1 MINTGLLTPGSHRA
15 AELLDDR
22 AVARAVLLTE
32 AAWVAAQSRLGLV
45 PEDIAHTCREAVDR
59 VTLDEV
65 SLNRLAVA
73 SEGGGNPV
81 IPLLADYRAAVK
93 ELHGSPVGAVH
104 KSLTSQDVMDTA
116 LALVLKAAQD
126 SMVSDLRRTGDALAG
141 LVERHAETVMVGRT
155 LTQHALPISFGLKAA
170 SWLAGVDDAA
180 RDVFE
185 RAHLP
190 VSYGGASGTLAAGMS
205 LCDQG
210 GGADETAE
218 RLFTLI
224 DYWAEELGLAV
235 PDQVWHTDRVPVL
248 RVAGALAETTA
259 ALGRMANDVLLMSRP
274 EVGELREP
282 TAPGRGV
289 SSAMPQK
296 QNPVLSVLLKRTA
309 LAAPHLLGHVNSG
322 AAAAVDERPDG
333 GWHAEWPALR
343 ELAVLTTAAA
353 SHAAELT
360 EGLTVNAERMAHNL
374 RDAGTGVMAER
385 LSAALTPVLSE
396 SDGST
401 AKQRVQAAVREHPVD
416 AEALADHLTDLV
428 MAEGAPSLPE
438 GVNPQDRGSV
448 GAWLGQLL
456 DPRGYLGATQ
466 QLCTRAVKNHRERLI
481 A

>member
-1 MINTGLLTPGSHRA
+1 MITTGLLTPGGHRA

-22 AVARAVLLTE
+22 AVARAVLRTE

-45 PEDIAHTCREAVDR
+45 PRRIADIARDAVDH
-59 VTLDEV
+59 VTLDEA
-65 SLNRLAVA
+65 SLDRLAVA

-81 IPLLADYRAAVK
+81 IPLLADYRAAVT
-93 ELHGSPVGAVH
+93 ELHGSPVAAVH

-116 LALVLKAAQD
+116 LAIVLKAARN
-126 SMVSDLRRTGDALAG
+126 SLVSDLTRTGDALAG
-141 LVERHAETVMVGRT
+141 LVEAHTDTVMVGRT
-155 LTQHALPISFGLKAA
+155 LTQHALPIAFGVKAA

-180 RDVFE
+180 RDVLD

-190 VSYGGASGTLAAGMS
+190 VSYGGAAGTLAAGMA

-210 GGADETAE
+210 GSTEQTAD

-224 DYWAEELGLAV
+224 GYWGEELGLGV
-235 PDQVWHTDRVPVL
+235 PDHVWHTDRVPVL

-259 ALGRMANDVLLMSRP
+259 ALGRMANDVLLLSRP

-282 TAPGRGV
+282 TAEGRGV

-309 LAAPHLLGHVNSG
+309 LAAPHLLSQVTSG

-343 ELAVLTTAAA
+343 ELAVLATAAA
-353 SHAAELT
+353 SHAAELAD
-360 EGLTVNAERMAHNL
+360 GLTVNAERMAQNL
-374 RDAGTGVMAER
+374 RRAGTGVMAER
-385 LSAALTPVLSE
+385 LGAALTPVLSKF
-396 SDGST
+396 DGST
-401 AKQRVQAAVREHPVD
+401 AKQRVQAAVREHPLD
-416 AEALADHLTDLV
+416 AEALADHLTDLITG
-428 MAEGAPSLPE
+428 EDSPSLPD
-438 GVNPQDRGSV
+438 GVNPRERATVS
-448 GAWLGQLL
+448 AWLLHLL
-456 DPRGYLGATQ
+456 DPRGYLGAAQ
-466 QLCTRAVKNHRERLI
+466 QLCDRAVKNHRERLI

>member
-1 MINTGLLTPGSHRA
+1 MINAGLLTPGSHRA

-22 AVARAVLLTE
+22 AVARAILLTE

-45 PEDIAHTCREAVDR
+45 PEDIARTAREAVDH
-59 VTLDEV
+59 VPLDETA
-65 SLNRLAVA
+65 LNRLAVA

-81 IPLLADYRAAVK
+81 IPLLADYRAAVT
-93 ELHGSPVGAVH
+93 ELHGASVAAVH

-116 LALVLKAAQD
+116 LALVLNAARD
-126 SMVSDLRRTGDALAG
+126 ALVTDLRRTGDALAR
-141 LVERHAETVMVGRT
+141 LVETNAETVTVGRT

-180 RDVFE
+180 RDVLD

-190 VSYGGASGTLAAGMS
+190 VSYGGAAGTLAAGTA
-205 LCDQG
+205 LCDNG
-210 GGADETAE
+210 GTADETAE

-224 DYWAEELGLAV
+224 GYWARELGLAV
-235 PDQVWHTDRVPVL
+235 PQQVWHTDRVPVL
-248 RVAGALAETTA
+248 RAAGALAETTA

-309 LAAPHLLGHVNSG
+309 VAAPHVLGQVNSG

-333 GWHAEWPALR
+333 GWHAEWPAFR

-353 SHAAELT
+353 SHAAELA
-360 EGLTVNAERMAHNL
+360 EGLTVNGDRMARNL
-374 RDAGTGVMAER
+374 REAGTGVMAER
-385 LSAALTPVLSE
+385 LSAALSPVLSE
-396 SDGST
+396 SGGAT

-416 AEALADHLTDLV
+416 AEALADHLSDLV
-428 MAEGAPSLPE
+428 MEEDSPTLPD
-438 GVNPQDRGSV
+438 GVNPRERDSV
-448 GAWLGQLL
+448 SAWLRQLL
-456 DPRGYLGATQ
+456 DPRGYLGATP
-466 QLCTRAVKNHRERLI
+466 QLCARAVKNHRERLTT
-481 A
+481 

>member
-22 AVARAVLLTE
+22 AVARAILLTE

-45 PEDIAHTCREAVDR
+45 PQDIAHVARDAVDH
-59 VTLDEV
+59 VPLDDAA
-65 SLNRLAVA
+65 LNRLAVA

-81 IPLLADYRAAVK
+81 IPLLAEYRAALK
-93 ELHGSPVGAVH
+93 ELHGSPVSAVH

-116 LALVLKAAQD
+116 LALVLKAPRD
-126 SMVSDLRRTGDALAG
+126 SAVSDLRRAGDALAG
-141 LVERHAETVMVGRT
+141 LVEKHADTVMVGRT

-170 SWLAGVDDAA
+170 SWLAGIDDAA
-180 RDVFE
+180 RDVLD

-190 VSYGGASGTLAAGMS
+190 VSYGGASGTLAAGMA

-210 GGADETAE
+210 GSTADTAE

-224 DYWAEELGLAV
+224 GYWADELGLTV
-235 PDQVWHTDRVPVL
+235 PKQVWHTDRVPVL

-309 LAAPHLLGHVNSG
+309 LAAPHLLGQVHSG

-333 GWHAEWPALR
+333 GWHTEWPALR
-343 ELAVLTTAAA
+343 ELAVLTAAAA

-360 EGLTVNAERMAHNL
+360 EGLTVNADHMAHNL
-374 RDAGTGVMAER
+374 REAGTGVMAER
-385 LSAALTPVLSE
+385 LSAALNPVLSE

-416 AEALADHLTDLV
+416 AQALADHLTDLV
-428 MAEGAPSLPE
+428 MAEHAPSLPE

-448 GAWLGQLL
+448 NDWLGQLL

-466 QLCTRAVKNHRERLI
+466 QLCARAVKNHRERLI

>member
-1 MINTGLLTPGSHRA
+1 MIFTGLLTPGSHRA

-22 AVARAVLLTE
+22 AVARAILLTE
-32 AAWVAAQSRLGLV
+32 AAWVTAQSRLGLV
-45 PEDIAHTCREAVDR
+45 PKDIARVAREAVNH
-59 VTLDEV
+59 VSLDETA
-65 SLNRLAVA
+65 LNRLAVA

-93 ELHGSPVGAVH
+93 ELHGSSVGAVH

-116 LALVLKAAQD
+116 LAVVLKAAQD
-126 SMVSDLRRTGDALAG
+126 SLVSDLRRTGDALAG
-141 LVERHAETVMVGRT
+141 LVETHAETVMVGRT
-155 LTQHALPISFGLKAA
+155 LTQHALPISFGLKVA
-170 SWLAGVDDAA
+170 SWLAGIDDAA
-180 RDVFE
+180 RDVLD
-185 RAHLP
+185 RAHLS
-190 VSYGGASGTLAAGMS
+190 VSYGGAAGTLAAGMA
-205 LCDQG
+205 LCEQG
-210 GGADETAE
+210 GSKAETAE

-224 DYWAEELGLAV
+224 GYWAGELGLAV

-248 RVAGALAETTA
+248 RVAGSLAESTA
-259 ALGRMANDVLLMSRP
+259 AMGRMANDVLLMSRP

-282 TAPGRGV
+282 TAEGRGV

-309 LAAPHLLGHVNSG
+309 LAAPHLLGQVNSG

-333 GWHAEWPALR
+333 GWHTEWPALR

-360 EGLTVNAERMAHNL
+360 EGLTVNADRMAQNL
-374 RDAGTGVMAER
+374 REAGTGVMAER

-396 SDGST
+396 SGGST

-416 AEALADHLTDLV
+416 AEALAEHLTGLV
-428 MAEGAPSLPE
+428 IAEDAPSLPE
-438 GVNPQDRGSV
+438 GVNPQDRDSV
-448 GAWLGQLL
+448 SAWLRQLL

-466 QLCTRAVKNHRERLI
+466 QLCARAVKNHRERLI